1 MNLFWWKVSEID
13 QSLFYFNLTSQ
24 KIIDPEAFLKDT
36 EKVDII

>member
-1 MNLFWWKVSEID
+1 MKSFWNWPVPFLF
-13 QSLFYFNLTSQ
+13 QPNLTK